1 MTHTNS
7 VNAYRQTRVK
17 TASQGQLIVMLY
29 QEAVK
34 QLTTAIDLLDSRSS
48 ELDQVNNAIL
58 KAQDVVTELM
68 VGLDFERGGDVA
80 RNLFSLYMFFNN
92 QLMEANFQKSSEPL
106 QKVRKMLAD
115 LLEAWSQVVDK
126 GNVEGQQGGLNIA
139 G

>member
-1 MTHTNS
+1 MTHANS

-34 QLTTAIDLLDSRSS
+34 QLTTAIDLLKTESS
-48 ELDQVNNAIL
+48 ELDRVNNAIL

-92 QLMEANFQKSSEPL
+92 QLMEANFQKSMEPL
-106 QKVRKMLAD
+106 EKVRTMLAD